1 MPCSAGSTAC
11 SPAKRA
17 RSPPP
22 MSASTGSPR
31 AMRTRRCWSAIRC
44 ARAVARLGEAP
55 FPGFD
60 DIAPLRILV
69 TGGSQGASILGQ
81 VVPEGLGMLEPSLR
95 HRLQVTQQC
104 RADDIDAVRKRY
116 AELGIPAELIDLYRR
131 HARQARLGAS
141 DHRPRR
147 RLDHRRADRGGPP
160 GDPGSAAVGDRRSPD
175 RQCARDGAGGRRAD
189 DPAGR
194 LHPGDAGPPDR
205 GDGRRPAGAGQCRR
219 AGIVGRAARTP
230 RATSPIWSSGSAAA
244 RRRSRSGRLP

>member
-1 MPCSAGSTAC
+1 
-11 SPAKRA
+11 
-17 RSPPP
+17 
-22 MSASTGSPR
+22 
-31 AMRTRRCWSAIRC
+31 MRDKTVLVGNPVRE
-44 ARAVARLGEAP
+44 AVARLGEAP

-116 AELGIPAELIDLYRR
+116 AELEHPRRADDLYRR

-141 DHRPRR
+141 DHRPGR
-147 RLDHRRADRGGPP
+147 RLDHRRADRGGTA
-160 GDPGSAAVGDRRSPD
+160 GDPGSAADRDRRSPD

-205 GDGRRPAGAGQCRR
+205 GDGGRSAGAGQCRR
-219 AGIVGRAARTP
+219 RGPCRSGGPHAARDLADLAERIGGGAVAGRGWAGCASTT
-230 RATSPIWSSGSAAA
+230 AG
-244 RRRSRSGRLP
+244 SRSVRRASRHEGA